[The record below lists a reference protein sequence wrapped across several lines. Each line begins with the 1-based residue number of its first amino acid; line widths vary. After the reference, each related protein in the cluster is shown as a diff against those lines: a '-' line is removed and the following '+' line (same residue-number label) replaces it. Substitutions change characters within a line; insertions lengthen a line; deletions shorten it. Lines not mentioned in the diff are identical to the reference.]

1 MVYIYFF
8 NFKVADD
15 PLTLNAAKAMNQVSN
30 IAYTGKGSAV
40 SKSYVSTR
48 AAKRLAG
55 LKIYPALTKLI
66 LLCT

>member
-1 MVYIYFF
+1 M
-8 NFKVADD
+8 ADD

-55 LKIYPALTKLI
+55 FEINAALT
-66 LLCT
+66 